1 MLEYSVEQGGTFLD
15 GKCLVIKT
23 RLKEGGGCLFE
34 GALIG
39 KRVLNKIITR
49 VIVFTVVISDIDS
62 Y

>member
-1 MLEYSVEQGGTFLD
+1 MEVLSDKNTF
-15 GKCLVIKT
+15 
-23 RLKEGGGCLFE
+23 EGGGGGLFE